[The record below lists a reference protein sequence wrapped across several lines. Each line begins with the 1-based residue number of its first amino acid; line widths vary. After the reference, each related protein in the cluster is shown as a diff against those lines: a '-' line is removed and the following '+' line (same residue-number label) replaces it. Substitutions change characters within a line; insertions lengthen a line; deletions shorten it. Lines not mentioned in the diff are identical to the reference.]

1 MRIPRIAGSWYP
13 NSAEEILKLVESEK
27 PTGPALDHPAAL
39 IVPHAGYAYS
49 GGVAARAFARLPTNA
64 YDRVIILAP
73 SHRVAMRR
81 TFSVEPAVDVSTPF
95 GTVKFSQTLHDR
107 LAALPGA
114 RFVAEAHPLEHAV
127 DIELPLV
134 RHYLP
139 DCEVAAAIV
148 GQWDF
153 ASAVDAQALAD
164 FAAAFRRLL
173 DPRTLVVISSDFTH
187 YGRDFSYVPFS
198 DDVRTRLPA
207 LDKMMFEKLSAND
220 NRIWAEA
227 LRETGATICGASC
240 LHLLL
245 AALPA
250 SARFERLEYA
260 TSGDRTGDWTH
271 VVGYTSGA
279 VFADWT
285 ESLKSLTAPTPASGE
300 LSAAAGRILLE
311 VAEHSLKTALLG
323 EDRVGAP
330 DIPPEIRR
338 ELQRHSGAFVTLTEN
353 GQLRGCIGQIV
364 SDRPVLDTVREMAV
378 SAGLHD
384 PRFMP
389 VRTNELSALR
399 FEVSVLT
406 EPTPVKGP
414 GDIVIGRDGVI
425 LSKRGR
431 RAVFLPQVAPE
442 QGWDVPTM
450 LTHLSLKAGLAADD
464 WKSGAVFET
473 FRAQVFNGEKK

>member
-13 NSAEEILKLVESEK
+13 NSAEEILKLVGAEK
-27 PTGPALDHPAAL
+27 PAGPTLDRPAAL

-64 YDRVIILAP
+64 YERVIILAP

-81 TFSVEPAVDVSTPF
+81 SFSVEPAVDVATPF

-114 RFVAEAHPLEHAV
+114 RFVAEAHPLEHAI

-139 DCEVAAAIV
+139 DCEVAAAVV

-153 ASAVDAQALAD
+153 ASAADVQVLAD

-173 DPRTLVVISSDFTH
+173 DPRTLVVVSSDFTH
-187 YGRDFSYVPFS
+187 YGRDFDYVPFT
-198 DDVRTRLPA
+198 DDVKTRLPA

-220 NRIWAEA
+220 NRIWSEA
-227 LRETGATICGASC
+227 LHETGATICGASC

-260 TSGDRTGDWTH
+260 TSGDRTGEWTH
-271 VVGYTSGA
+271 VVGYASGA
-279 VFADWT
+279 VYADWT
-285 ESLKSLTAPTPASGE
+285 EPLKSLTASTSASGE
-300 LSAAAGRILLE
+300 LSAAAGRMLLE
-311 VAEHSLKTALLG
+311 VAEHSLEAALLG
-323 EDRVGAP
+323 KERAGVQ
-330 DIPPEIRR
+330 DIPAEIRR
-338 ELQRHSGAFVTLTEN
+338 ELQRTGGAFVTLTEN

-389 VRTNELSALR
+389 VRANELPALR
-399 FEVSVLT
+399 YEVSVLT

-442 QGWDVPTM
+442 QRWDVPTM
-450 LTHLSLKAGLAADD
+450 LMHLSLKAGLAADD
-464 WKSGAVFET
+464 WKSGAAFET
-473 FRAQVFNGEKK
+473 FRAQVFKNP

>member
-13 NSAEEILKLVESEK
+13 NSAEEILKLVEAERPAG
-27 PTGPALDHPAAL
+27 PTLDRPAAL

-81 TFSVEPAVDVSTPF
+81 TFSVEPAVDVETPF

-285 ESLKSLTAPTPASGE
+285 EPLKPLTAPTPASGE

-473 FRAQVFNGEKK
+473 FRAQVFNGEGK

>member
-1 MRIPRIAGSWYP
+1 MRVPRIAGSWYS
-13 NSAEEILKLVESEK
+13 NSAKEILDQVETKK
-27 PTGPALDHPAAL
+27 PTGPTLDHPAAL

-81 TFSVEPAVDVSTPF
+81 SFSVEPAVDVATPF
-95 GTVKFSQTLHDR
+95 GRLKFSQPLHDR

-114 RFVAEAHPLEHAV
+114 RFVEAAHPFEHAV

-148 GQWDF
+148 GQWDC
-153 ASAVDAQALAD
+153 ASAADVQALTD

-187 YGRDFSYVPFS
+187 YGRDFDYVPFS

-207 LDKMMFEKLSAND
+207 LDKAMFEKLSAND
-220 NRIWAEA
+220 NRVWAEA
-227 LRETGATICGASC
+227 LHETGATICGASC

-245 AALPA
+245 AALPE

-279 VFADWT
+279 VFADWA
-285 ESLKSLTAPTPASGE
+285 EPLKSLAAPLPAPGE

-311 VAEHSLKTALLG
+311 IAEHSLKAALLG
-323 EDRVGAP
+323 EERAGTL
-330 DIPPEIRR
+330 DIPPDIRR
-338 ELQRHSGAFVTLTEN
+338 ELQRPSGAFVTLTEH

-389 VRTNELSALR
+389 VRTNELSAIR
-399 FEVSVLT
+399 YEVSVLT
-406 EPTPVKGP
+406 EPTPVKGH

-450 LTHLSLKAGLAADD
+450 LMHLSLKAGLAADD
-464 WKSGAVFET
+464 WKSGAAFET
-473 FRAQVFNGEKK
+473 FRAQVFNNP

>member
-1 MRIPRIAGSWYP
+1 MRIPRIAGSWSP
-13 NSAEEILKLVESEK
+13 NSAEEILKLVEAEK
-27 PTGPALDHPAAL
+27 PTGPTLDHPAAL

-64 YDRVIILAP
+64 YDRVIIFAP

-81 TFSVEPAVDVSTPF
+81 TFSVEPAVDVATPF
-95 GTVKFSQTLHDR
+95 GTVKFSQALHDR

-114 RFVAEAHPLEHAV
+114 RFVAEAHPFEHAV

-153 ASAVDAQALAD
+153 ASAADVQSLAE

-187 YGRDFSYVPFS
+187 YGRDFSYVPFA

-220 NRIWAEA
+220 NRIWSEA
-227 LRETGATICGASC
+227 LQETGATICGASC
-240 LHLLL
+240 FQLLL
-245 AALPA
+245 ATLPA
-250 SARFERLEYA
+250 SAQFERLEYA
-260 TSGDRTGDWTH
+260 TSGDRTSDWTH
-271 VVGYTSGA
+271 VVGYTTGA
-279 VFADWT
+279 VYADWT
-285 ESLKSLTAPTPASGE
+285 EPLKPLTAPTSASGE

-311 VAEHSLKTALLG
+311 VAENSLKTALLG
-323 EDRVGAP
+323 EDRAGAP
-330 DIPPEIRR
+330 DIPPSVRR

-353 GQLRGCIGQIV
+353 GRLRGCIGQIV

-384 PRFMP
+384 PRFAP
-389 VRTNELSALR
+389 VRTNELAALR
-399 FEVSVLT
+399 YEVSVLT

-414 GDIVIGRDGVI
+414 GDIVVGRDGVI

-431 RAVFLPQVAPE
+431 SAVFLPQVAPE

-450 LTHLSLKAGLAADD
+450 LMHLSLKAGLSADD
-464 WKSGAVFET
+464 WKSGAAFET
-473 FRAQVFNGEKK
+473 FRAQIFKKR

>member
-1 MRIPRIAGSWYP
+1 MRVPRIAGSWYP
-13 NSAEEILKLVESEK
+13 NSAEEILKLVETEK
-27 PTGPALDHPAAL
+27 PTGPTLGHPAAL

-81 TFSVEPAVDVSTPF
+81 SFSVEPAVDVATPF

-114 RFVAEAHPLEHAV
+114 RFVDEAHPLEHAI

-153 ASAVDAQALAD
+153 ASAADARALAD

-173 DPRTLVVISSDFTH
+173 DLRTLVVISSDFTH
-187 YGRDFSYVPFS
+187 YGRDFGYVPFT

-207 LDKMMFEKLSAND
+207 LDREMFRKLSAND
-220 NRIWAEA
+220 SRIWSEA
-227 LRETGATICGASC
+227 LHETGATICGASC

-279 VFADWT
+279 VYADWT
-285 ESLKSLTAPTPASGE
+285 EPLKSLATPTSATGE
-300 LSAAAGRILLE
+300 LSAAAGRVLLK
-311 VAEHSLKTALLG
+311 VAEHSLKAALLG
-323 EDRVGAP
+323 KERAGAL

-338 ELQRHSGAFVTLTEN
+338 ELQRPRGAFVTLTEN

-389 VRTNELSALR
+389 VRTNELAALR
-399 FEVSVLT
+399 YEVSVLT

-414 GDIVIGRDGVI
+414 GDIVVGRDGVI

-431 RAVFLPQVAPE
+431 QAVFLPQVAPE

-450 LTHLSLKAGLAADD
+450 LMHLSLKAGLAADD
-464 WKSGAVFET
+464 WKSDAAFET
-473 FRAQVFNGEKK
+473 FRAQVFNKP

>member
-1 MRIPRIAGSWYP
+1 MRVPRIAGSWYP
-13 NSAEEILKLVESEK
+13 NSAEEILRLVEAKK
-27 PTGPALDHPAAL
+27 PTGPALDRPAAL

-81 TFSVEPAVDVSTPF
+81 TFSVEPAVDVATPF
-95 GTVKFSQTLHDR
+95 GTVKFSQALHDK

-114 RFVAEAHPLEHAV
+114 RFVAEAHPVEHAI

-139 DCEVAAAIV
+139 DCEVAAAVV
-148 GQWDF
+148 GQWDC
-153 ASAVDAQALAD
+153 ASASDAQELAD

-173 DPRTLVVISSDFTH
+173 DPRTLVVVSSDFTH
-187 YGRDFSYVPFS
+187 YGRDFGYVPFAE
-198 DDVRTRLPA
+198 DVKTRLPA
-207 LDKMMFEKLSAND
+207 LDKAMFEKLSAND
-220 NRIWAEA
+220 NRIWSEA

-279 VFADWT
+279 VYADWT
-285 ESLKSLTAPTPASGE
+285 EPLKSLAASTSAPGG
-300 LSAAAGRILLE
+300 LSAAAGRMLLE
-311 VAEHSLKTALLG
+311 VAEHSLKA
-323 EDRVGAP
+323 
-330 DIPPEIRR
+330 
-338 ELQRHSGAFVTLTEN
+338 
-353 GQLRGCIGQIV
+353 
-364 SDRPVLDTVREMAV
+364 
-378 SAGLHD
+378 
-384 PRFMP
+384 
-389 VRTNELSALR
+389 ALR
-399 FEVSVLT
+399 YEVSVLT

-450 LTHLSLKAGLAADD
+450 LKYLSLKAGLAADD
-464 WKSGAVFET
+464 WKSGAAFET
-473 FRAQVFNGEKK
+473 FRAQVFNGKSPEK